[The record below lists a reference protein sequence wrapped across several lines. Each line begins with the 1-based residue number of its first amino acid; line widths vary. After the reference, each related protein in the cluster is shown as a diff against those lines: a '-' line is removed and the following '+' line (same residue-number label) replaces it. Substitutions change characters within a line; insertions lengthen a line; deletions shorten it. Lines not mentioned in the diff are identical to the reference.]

1 MLGLATKK
9 LKFVVAYRSGLMQPS
24 IFVQQMNTVAAL
36 IDGRIALNI
45 VAGSSMAEQRSYGDY
60 LLHDERYAR
69 AEEFLAVCNSF
80 WRSGAEV
87 DFDGRYYRV
96 KKGKL
101 HTPFLSPERRSPEI
115 YVSGHS
121 ENAERLARAQGT
133 CWLRVTDSP
142 SKLRTSVARLR
153 QIGVEVCLRMSVLCR
168 TTREEAIKVA
178 ESLLPERADLSR
190 ERVLA
195 VKDDSQMHREIA
207 ALKDNHWPTRSL
219 WSGLAPYYA
228 PSWTTLLGTP
238 QEIAEALLE
247 FKAIGVTQFMMSGWP
262 ELDEM
267 ETFGREV
274 LPLVRRAEEN
284 MSETRV

>member
-1 MLGLATKK
+1 
-9 LKFVVAYRSGLMQPS
+9 
-24 IFVQQMNTVAAL
+24 
-36 IDGRIALNI
+36 
-45 VAGSSMAEQRSYGDY
+45 MAEQRSYGDY

-80 WRSGAEV
+80 WNSGAEV

-96 KKGKL
+96 EKGKL
-101 HTPFLSPERRSPEI
+101 DTPFLSPERRSPEI

-121 ENAERLARAQGT
+121 ENAERLARAQGS
-133 CWLRVTDSP
+133 CWLRVADNP
-142 SKLRTSVARLR
+142 SKLRASVDRLR
-153 QIGVEVCLRMSVLCR
+153 QVGVEVCLRMSVLCR
-168 TTREEAIKVA
+168 PTREEAVKVA
-178 ESLLPERADLSR
+178 ESLLPERADQRR

-195 VKDDSQMHREIA
+195 VKDDSQMHREAA
-207 ALKDNHWPTRSL
+207 ALKDNHWLTRSL
-219 WSGLAPYYA
+219 WAGLAPYYA

-247 FKAIGVTQFMMSGWP
+247 FKAIGVTQFMLSGWP

-267 ETFGREV
+267 EIFGREV

-284 MSETRV
+284 MSEARV